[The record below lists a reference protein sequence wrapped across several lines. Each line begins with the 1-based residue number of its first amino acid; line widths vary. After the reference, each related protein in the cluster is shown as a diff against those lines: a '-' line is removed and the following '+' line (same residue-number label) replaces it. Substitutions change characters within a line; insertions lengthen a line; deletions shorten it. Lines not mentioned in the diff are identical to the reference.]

1 MQGRG
6 WVLVEKVSGIVGYLS
21 SFSPRSSEY
30 ILLSPI
36 LNLLVFFHIDCQ
48 SHSIPFGFFL
58 FTILGSVICETCPL
72 ILDFANSIT
81 YFLPKSSSSSNISKS
96 LHLIYILYSNLKFSY
111 ARRTSYSRLFLG

>member
-48 SHSIPFGFFL
+48 SHSIPFCFF
-58 FTILGSVICETCPL
+58 FI
-72 ILDFANSIT
+72 
-81 YFLPKSSSSSNISKS
+81 
-96 LHLIYILYSNLKFSY
+96 HH
-111 ARRTSYSRLFLG
+111 SRFRYL